1 MENIE
6 CSSKKQPK
14 KVIPMD
20 LKTMNCIR
28 KGLRKSNLRNCTKKS
43 VWTFNVVAFWGL
55 LRLGEVLPGKAKSFD
70 KTSVLLWK
78 DIEFSKEK
86 VTLHLRQPKT
96 RTEQSKTVVLYK
108 LSARRFCPVKQLK
121 QLRKT
126 QIKKGIWGKDV
137 PVFLCS
143 SGGSLTKTTFLKNTN
158 CALKIEDP
166 KAGKLQG
173 KSFRSGIPTL
183 LKKSEPEN
191 MEKNLKILG
200 RWKSSAYR
208 CYIRNL
214 DPGNRSVFLQTAE
227 KLQKIFFVQERNP
240 GSEST

>member
-1 MENIE
+1 M
-6 CSSKKQPK
+6 
-14 KVIPMD
+14 
-20 LKTMNCIR
+20 
-28 KGLRKSNLRNCTKKS
+28 
-43 VWTFNVVAFWGL
+43 
-55 LRLGEVLPGKAKSFD
+55 
-70 KTSVLLWK
+70 
-78 DIEFSKEK
+78 
-86 VTLHLRQPKT
+86 RQPKT

-108 LSARRFCPVKQLK
+108 LSARRFCPVRQLK

-126 QIKKGIWGKDV
+126 QMKKGIWGNNM

-143 SGGSLTKTTFLKNTN
+143 SGRSLTKTTFLKNTN
-158 CALKIEDP
+158 CALKIGDP

-173 KSFRSGIPTL
+173 KLFRSGIPTL

-227 KLQKIFFVQERNP
+227 TLQKNFFVQERNP
-240 GSEST
+240 GSESM